1 MIIKRHVIV
10 IFWYKL
16 YFYADKNSFFTVCYP
31 KYIFYQLNIFELFLW
46 KLLKYMLAEDFVFQT
61 KKNILCFLYNLKSKI
76 FFLEL
81 YLLYEE
87 NIENINPL

>member
-1 MIIKRHVIV
+1 
-10 IFWYKL
+10 
-16 YFYADKNSFFTVCYP
+16 
-31 KYIFYQLNIFELFLW
+31 
-46 KLLKYMLAEDFVFQT
+46 MLAEDFVFQT

-87 NIENINPL
+87 NIENINPLQFTLNYKYLDSICHEIEILNMTKIAQKVIKDGIIFKIKA